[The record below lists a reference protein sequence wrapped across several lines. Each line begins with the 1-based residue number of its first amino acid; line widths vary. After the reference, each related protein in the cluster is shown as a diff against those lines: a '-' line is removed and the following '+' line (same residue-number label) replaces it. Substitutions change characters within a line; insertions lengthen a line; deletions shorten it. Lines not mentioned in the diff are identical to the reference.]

1 METGGWS
8 LGADKAATQLIGRPS
23 KYLTS
28 VKNFNMNYPRKQGNT
43 QPCGNYESAF
53 WPILKV
59 HNFYMSV
66 SLKIQTVAP
75 CFSLSRLVTQLLV
88 ILAIATSRI
97 YFPCSCSLFVPW
109 LVGHPSLPP
118 PSSFL
123 NFSLP
128 ESPSCRICH
137 QIVGFPSGFPD
148 ELPISSSTNLA
159 KLGAFTDK
167 SNFYCVRIDVSTTS
181 Q

>member
-66 SLKIQTVAP
+66 SLKIQTM
-75 CFSLSRLVTQLLV
+75 FT
-88 ILAIATSRI
+88 
-97 YFPCSCSLFVPW
+97 
-109 LVGHPSLPP
+109 
-118 PSSFL
+118 FL
-123 NFSLP
+123 NDAMFFTMR
-128 ESPSCRICH
+128 C
-137 QIVGFPSGFPD
+137 FPILNDAIFRRFL
-148 ELPISSSTNLA
+148 EKN
-159 KLGAFTDK
+159 
-167 SNFYCVRIDVSTTS
+167 IDLDVFDDV
-181 Q
+181 

>member
-66 SLKIQTVAP
+66 SLKIQTHNYLLSWPQFGFPVPGSPRGPARKISYCLP
-75 CFSLSRLVTQLLV
+75 HKIASHLKPAGNIRLTSSLLPSH
-88 ILAIATSRI
+88 
-97 YFPCSCSLFVPW
+97 SCSLPGNH
-109 LVGHPSLPP
+109 LLQPRHL
-118 PSSFL
+118 
-123 NFSLP
+123 
-128 ESPSCRICH
+128 SPSEK
-137 QIVGFPSGFPD
+137 FL
-148 ELPISSSTNLA
+148 LPFFI
-159 KLGAFTDK
+159 
-167 SNFYCVRIDVSTTS
+167 
-181 Q
+181 

>member
-28 VKNFNMNYPRKQGNT
+28 VKNFNMNYPRKLGNT

-66 SLKIQTVAP
+66 SLKIQTSPDWRRWNMATAQIPTIVSSWV
-75 CFSLSRLVTQLLV
+75 FYDTVFFRTVGRILWNRVTRALL
-88 ILAIATSRI
+88 T
-97 YFPCSCSLFVPW
+97 
-109 LVGHPSLPP
+109 
-118 PSSFL
+118 
-123 NFSLP
+123 
-128 ESPSCRICH
+128 E
-137 QIVGFPSGFPD
+137 
-148 ELPISSSTNLA
+148 
-159 KLGAFTDK
+159 
-167 SNFYCVRIDVSTTS
+167 
-181 Q
+181 